1 MDCFYHSDHCA
12 ANGGPGSNAATGSL
26 TGAAQPYGG
35 FKASDLRHILERES
49 AL

>member
-1 MDCFYHSDHCA
+1 VQRNPMVV
-12 ANGGPGSNAATGSL
+12 
-26 TGAAQPYGG
+26 